1 MKKNLIKK
9 VFAVSLSIAMACS
22 FLPAANPVT
31 ASAAAPYVSL
41 KTTFKTLKV
50 NQKYKMTLK
59 NNKISWKIKKV
70 ETTDK
75 PIATVYGKTTSSVMI
90 KGKSEGR
97 ATIRVHLK
105 TSKRKANNTKT
116 LRCRVKVVADSP
128 VVTPAQTDAEVK
140 TQAELDAALNDTN
153 ITKITINPTTAV
165 NFVIGQKSYP
175 NVDLIVDAPLSD
187 VDNSGV
193 FRSITIKNIKS
204 ETWFERAVGNTM
216 SILAKKARVVAEK
229 GSSLKKITYSAADGK
244 FDLQVNGGTVGGVEV
259 TAKSEINIKGT
270 AAEGAALIPVT
281 FGAAAAD
288 SVFTTEVP
296 VHVSLNASIELVF
309 KAGAVNSTIK
319 LEVAGIKATVTNE
332 TSKPIV
338 VTKNDG
344 KTTES
349 VRAGAVKSGVSAVTN
364 TTTPVNPGTSYNPG
378 SSTLKPASTLKVITQ
393 GAVTVAGTVSGSS
406 VVSQSAINFT
416 FRNFATTVNTGSS
429 ITGAIANVQFSI
441 VGKVVD
447 GTDTLWN
454 ATIASGS
461 FPVYRE
467 TKDCVTAYQ
476 KGEYT
481 CTGSI
486 KDAPIGKDME
496 VYITYKVVEP
506 ETSAGASSQM
516 KDTITITAGEISKV
530 ISTFTE

>member
-116 LRCRVKVVADSP
+116 LRCRVKVVADTP
-128 VVTPAQTDAEVK
+128 VVTPTQTDAEVK

-153 ITKITINPTTAV
+153 ITKITINPTTAEK
-165 NFVIGQKSYP
+165 FVIAQKAYSS
-175 NVDLIVDAPLSD
+175 VDLIVDAPLSD
-187 VDNSGV
+187 VDNSGT
-193 FRSITIKNIKS
+193 FKSITIKNIKS
-204 ETWFERAVGNTM
+204 ETWTERAVGNTI
-216 SILAKKARVVAEK
+216 SVLAKKARVIAEK
-229 GSSLKKITYSAADGK
+229 GASIKKITYSAADGA
-244 FDLQVNGGTVGGVEV
+244 FDLQVNGGTVGAVEV
-259 TAKSEINIKGT
+259 TAKSVINIKGT
-270 AAEGAALIPVT
+270 VAEGAALIPVT
-281 FGAAAAD
+281 FGVAAAE
-288 SVFTTEVP
+288 SLFTTEVP
-296 VHVSLNASIELVF
+296 VAVMLNASIELVF
-309 KAGAVNSTIK
+309 KAGAVKSTIK
-319 LEVAGIKATVTNE
+319 LEVAGIRATVTNE
-332 TSKPIV
+332 TSEPIV

-349 VRAGAVKSGVSAVTN
+349 VRPGAVKTGVNAITN

-378 SSTLKPASTLKVITQ
+378 TSTLKPASTLKV
-393 GAVTVAGTVSGSS
+393 VTPGGIVNVTGTVTGSS
-406 VVSQSAINFT
+406 TTVSNSAIT
-416 FRNFATTVNTGSS
+416 FRFSDFKTTVNTGSS
-429 ITGAIANVQFSI
+429 ITGAIANVQVSI
-441 VGKVVD
+441 IGKVTD
-447 GTDTLWN
+447 GSETKWN
-454 ATIASGS
+454 GTIASGS
-461 FPVYRE
+461 FPVYRWNE
-467 TKDCVTAYQ
+467 KAVNAYQ
-476 KGEYT
+476 EGSYE
-481 CTGSI
+481 CTGNI

-496 VYITYKVVEP
+496 VYIVYRVIES
-506 ETSAGASSQM
+506 ETSAGESVTM
-516 KDTITITAGEISKV
+516 KGTIPVSAGTIGSTISW
-530 ISTFTE
+530 